1 MTARWQAQPRRWF
14 DKPGSM
20 PGLILKL
27 RDRNRRRRTIRRLY
41 RVVVWRHTALG
52 RLAVFFFRRWM

>member
-1 MTARWQAQPRRWF
+1 MNARWHAQPRRWF

-27 RDRNRRRRTIRRLY
+27 RDRNRRRRVIRRLY
-41 RVVVWRHTALG
+41 RAAVWRCNPIG
-52 RLAVFFFRRWM
+52 RLGVIMFRRWL